1 MRALKG
7 TAAIVLAAI
16 MASVAV
22 PAFAFTACEVTD
34 TGGVDDKSF
43 NQTAWK
49 GVEDAQRELGI
60 EAKVLESNAETDY
73 QPNINS
79 FIQQKCDLI
88 ITVGFLLGD
97 ATKQAAVENPG
108 SKFSIVDYSYDP
120 EVPNV
125 LGQVFATDEA
135 AFLAGYLAAAVSKSG
150 IVGTFGGIN
159 IPTVTIF
166 MDGFY
171 YGVAYYNQQK
181 GTRVQVLGWH
191 PATKEGLFTNNFDS
205 LSDGREFAKNLH
217 DEGADIIM
225 PVAGPV
231 GQGSSALAME
241 LGADALKIIGVD
253 VDWYETVPE
262 HRPVFLTSVMKR
274 MDTTTLD
281 AIKQAMAGTFT
292 GGVTVGTLANDGVAI
307 APFHD
312 NEPLVSAEMKAEL
325 DAVRA
330 AIVAGTI
337 SVKG

>member
-16 MASVAV
+16 MASVAA

-181 GTRVQVLGWH
+181 GTRVQVLGWD

-312 NEPLVSAEMKAEL
+312 IEPLVSAEMKADL

-330 AIVAGTI
+330 AIVAGSI